1 MDEQLQ
7 DNNPRGAVT
16 GIFIALLAALFSAL
30 FFIGFT
36 YLAYIKNK
44 TMVPAQQ
51 VIIQVVTASVAIG
64 LTQYLFRQ
72 VQGNKL
78 LFKQGF
84 LGGWMSSLML
94 GIFIAF
100 YNNLFAKHLGNP
112 LPKIAFAM
120 VLMLYNLL
128 GIIIS
133 FIFALILK
141 KNK

>member
-1 MDEQLQ
+1 MDEQQ
-7 DNNPRGAVT
+7 PANNARGALT
-16 GIFIALLAALFSAL
+16 GIFISLLSALFSAL

-36 YLAYIKNK
+36 YLAYIKK
-44 TMVPAQQ
+44 KQMIPAQQ
-51 VIIQVVTASVAIG
+51 VIVQIMAASLAIG
-64 LTQYLFRQ
+64 LTQFLFRQ

-100 YNNLFAKHLGNP
+100 YNNIFANHIGSP

-133 FIFALILK
+133 FIFALLLRK
-141 KNK
+141 Q